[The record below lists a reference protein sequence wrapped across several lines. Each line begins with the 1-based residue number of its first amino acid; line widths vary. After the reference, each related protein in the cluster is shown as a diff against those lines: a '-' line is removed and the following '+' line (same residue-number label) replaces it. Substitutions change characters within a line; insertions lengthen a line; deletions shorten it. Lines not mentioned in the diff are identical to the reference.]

1 MGGNTKR
8 FDNGVNMQKRARS
21 KLILS
26 FFLARWIMSAL
37 DALLVKR
44 MEELFHHHFAT
55 TDNIDTLTRN
65 THAATTNIVDYIRFN

>member
-1 MGGNTKR
+1 
-8 FDNGVNMQKRARS
+8 MQKRARS

-44 MEELFHHHFAT
+44 MEKLFHHHFAT
-55 TDNIDTLTRN
+55 TDNIDALTRSA
-65 THAATTNIVDYIRFN
+65 HAATTNIVDYIRSN